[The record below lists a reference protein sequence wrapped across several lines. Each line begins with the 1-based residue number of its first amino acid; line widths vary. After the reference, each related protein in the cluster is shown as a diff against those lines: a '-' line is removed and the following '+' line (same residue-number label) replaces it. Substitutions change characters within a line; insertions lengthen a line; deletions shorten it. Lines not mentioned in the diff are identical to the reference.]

1 MENTTINI
9 NEATIKN
16 FVASIR
22 PEDIEI
28 RKQLDFGY
36 SFDKNIAILY
46 EIRPDW
52 LNPEEKNHIEFAKI
66 RFYKSKLE
74 WNLYWMRASEKWELY
89 KPFPKSTHLDEIIQI
104 IKKDKN
110 GCFFG

>member
-1 MENTTINI
+1 MKSITINI
-9 NEATIKN
+9 NEVTIKK
-16 FVASIR
+16 FAESLR

-36 SFDKNIAILY
+36 SFDKNTAILY

-52 LNPEEKNHIEFAKI
+52 INSAQKNHIEFAKI
-66 RFYKSKLE
+66 KFYKSKSE
-74 WNLYWMRASEKWELY
+74 WNLYWMRANEKWELY
-89 KPFPKSTHLDEIIQI
+89 KPFPKSTHLDEIIQV

>member
-46 EIRPDW
+46 V
-52 LNPEEKNHIEFAKI
+52 
-66 RFYKSKLE
+66 
-74 WNLYWMRASEKWELY
+74 
-89 KPFPKSTHLDEIIQI
+89 
-104 IKKDKN
+104 
-110 GCFFG
+110 